1 MPTSVRLDIRTERT
15 LVRLARK
22 KGTSKSAVPRE
33 AVDVPARQ
41 FLESGKSPSLHAK
54 EEDLIGCVSRGDAT
68 LSTRTGAGF
77 LRVLQKKASR

>member
-54 EEDLIGCVSRGDAT
+54 EQDLLGRVAVGDAP
-68 LSTRTGAGF
+68 LPTRPAPGYPRG
-77 LRVLQKKASR
+77 LQKKASR